1 MSASVRSTYVP
12 KVSINFFLLTALLV
26 MIWVAG
32 GASRA
37 DALGQVL
44 VRAVAWMTIVGTT
57 VLGPRPALTAVRPVL
72 IILAAALLLVALQL
86 VPLPAAIWRA
96 LPGRTELADMAT
108 LIGQPPTWRPMA
120 IVPGAALNAMSSL
133 VVPFAVLL
141 LVAGLSE
148 NETAWLPGLVF
159 GLIASSAVIGL
170 LQFSGAG
177 ISNPFIN
184 DSPGQVSGNLANRN
198 HFALLLALGCLI
210 APIWA
215 LFNKPSMSWRIPAAA
230 GFVLVF
236 VLLILGSGSRA
247 GIVVGILA
255 LGIDLLLIRNC
266 LKSRGRQVSRW
277 IFPAIVGVTV
287 ATIGIFAAVS
297 IMANRAISVG
307 RLFDTASGEDLR
319 TRTMPT
325 VIDMIRTYFP
335 AGSGF
340 GGFDPIFRIHEPF
353 RLLKPT
359 YFNHAHNDYLEVA
372 LDGGLLGILLL
383 VAAIAWWLRASVAA
397 WRGGSALAKLG
408 SAMIGLIFIA
418 ELFDYPART
427 PIIMTIIIIAGAWL
441 VDRRHRSARMPLPAA
456 TG

>member
-12 KVSINFFLLTALLV
+12 KVSINFMLLAALLV

-44 VRAVAWMTIVGTT
+44 VRAVAWITIVGT
-57 VLGPRPALTAVRPVL
+57 VMFGPRPALTTVRPVFL
-72 IILAAALLLVALQL
+72 LLAAALMLVALQL
-86 VPLPAAIWRA
+86 VPLPPAIWRA
-96 LPGRTELADMAT
+96 LPGRTALADMAT
-108 LIGQPPTWRPMA
+108 LIGQPSIWRPMA

-133 VVPFAVLL
+133 VIPFAVLL
-141 LVAGLSE
+141 LIAGLTE
-148 NETAWLPGLVF
+148 AEKAWLPGLVF
-159 GLIASSAVIGL
+159 GLIASSAVVGL

-177 ISNPFIN
+177 LSNPFIN

-215 LFNKPSMSWRIPAAA
+215 LFHRPYMTWRIPAAV
-230 GFVLVF
+230 GVVLLF

-247 GIVVGILA
+247 GMVVGILA
-255 LGIDLLLIRNC
+255 LGIDLLLIRYC
-266 LKSRGRQVSRW
+266 LKSRRRQVSRW
-277 IFPAIVGVTV
+277 VFPAIIGGTV

-297 IMANRAISVG
+297 IIANRAISVS

-325 VIDMIRTYFP
+325 VIGIIRTYFP

-353 RLLKPT
+353 KLLKLT
-359 YFNHAHNDYLEVA
+359 YFNHAHNDYLEIA
-372 LDGGLLGILLL
+372 LDGGILGILLMIT
-383 VAAIAWWLRASVAA
+383 AMAWWLWASVAA
-397 WRGGSALAKLG
+397 WRGGSAHAKLG
-408 SAMIGLIFIA
+408 SAMVGLIFIA
-418 ELFDYPART
+418 ELFDYAART
-427 PIIMTIIIIAGAWL
+427 PIIMTIIIIAATWL
-441 VDRRHRSARMPLPAA
+441 VDRRHVSQRTPLPAG